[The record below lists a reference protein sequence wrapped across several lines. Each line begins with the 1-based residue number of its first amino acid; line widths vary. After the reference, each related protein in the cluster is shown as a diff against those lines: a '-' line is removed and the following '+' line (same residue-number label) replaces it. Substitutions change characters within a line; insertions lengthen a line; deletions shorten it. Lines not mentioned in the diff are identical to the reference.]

1 MKTINTYFLL
11 LILVVTL
18 SSCVGIG
25 GEKIALSH
33 DPLAMPSQRY
43 SEKLAIQKPDEG
55 VELSFAAKG
64 KEVAVPGVLDGMF

>member
-18 SSCVGIG
+18 SGCVGIG

-55 VELSFAAKG
+55 VEFCC
-64 KEVAVPGVLDGMF
+64 ER